1 MKVDLTEAQLKRL
14 IELVSKAT
22 MSKTDRDLIEYLKQY
37 QMPEPV
43 AYIDLDE
50 IPF

>member
-1 MKVDLTEAQLKRL
+1 MKLDLTETQLKKL
-14 IELVSKAT
+14 IELASKAM

-37 QMPEPV
+37 QMSESV

>member
-1 MKVDLTEAQLKRL
+1 MKIDLTKTQLERL
-14 IELVSKAT
+14 IKLASKAT

-37 QMPEPV
+37 QTPEPV
-43 AYIDLDE
+43 AYIELDE

>member
-1 MKVDLTEAQLKRL
+1 MKIEVTEGQLKRI
-14 IELVSKAT
+14 IELASKAT

-37 QMPEPV
+37 QAPELV
-43 AYIDLDE
+43 AHIDLDE

>member
-1 MKVDLTEAQLKRL
+1 MKVDLTEMQLKRL
-14 IELVSKAT
+14 IELASKAT

-37 QMPEPV
+37 QTPRTTD
-43 AYIDLDE
+43 YIDLDK